1 MRSVGQWRTYL
12 QSMTSRECT
21 GHRSKVHSLEW
32 NISGSKLASGS
43 TDHSV
48 RIWLLDSL
56 QQGRATSSELKGHEA
71 SVDQLAWSPIDPELL
86 ASASADKTARLW
98 DTAAMTLIA
107 TIQLSSETINIA
119 WNNDG
124 TKLVVG
130 GKVIIVKLSIL

>member
-1 MRSVGQWRTYL
+1 
-12 QSMTSRECT
+12 MTSKECI

-56 QQGRATSSELKGHEA
+56 QGRATSSELKGHEA
-71 SVDQLAWSPIDPELL
+71 SVDQLAWSPVNAELL

-98 DTAAMTLIA
+98 DTAAMTLLA

-119 WNNDG
+119 WNSDG

-130 GKVIIVKLSIL
+130 GKVTVGPSILTLHRMTP